1 MVKQADSICA
11 YLKCLEELSAG
22 NHEYA
27 AAKRNLEKTLQDRES
42 KEMRYFL
49 CTFANSFELTLDEIS

>member
-1 MVKQADSICA
+1 CA

-27 AAKRNLEKTLQDRES
+27 QAKKRLDVTLRERHS
-42 KEMRYFL
+42 EEMAYFL
-49 CTFANSFELTLDEIS
+49 QTFAPSFELTLDEIS